1 MFRKPLTPYMIKF
14 NIVDDPNK
22 LILVKKNPRYL
33 LEVLLKIIHISIKT
47 EELAQSLPS
56 LNLKDGKN
64 FISNKQFMRS

>member
-47 EELAQSLPS
+47 EELVQSLPS
-56 LNLKDGKN
+56 LNLKDDKN

>member
-1 MFRKPLTPYMIKF
+1 MIKF

-33 LEVLLKIIHISIKT
+33 LGVLLKIIHISIKT
-47 EELAQSLPS
+47 EELVQSLPS
-56 LNLKDGKN
+56 LNLKDDKN